1 MLSNADG
8 VAAPLKIGPH
18 TIMQG
23 DCLERLREI
32 PDNSVDLILT
42 DPPYSSG
49 AGQEAATGGKKSM
62 NRSVDGA
69 AWFASDNLSAEGFL
83 YFMREVGV
91 QWRRVLKPGGH
102 VLTFIDWR
110 MAGHLFSA
118 LESAALKKNN
128 LLVWDKTY
136 IQMGRFFRNQHEL
149 ILHLSKGTGLDPIRK
164 NQGNVLGHKPVR
176 TSDHPTAKPIPLL
189 VDLLTTVCPEGGTV
203 VDCFMGSGTTG
214 VACARTGR
222 NFIGI
227 ELDPTY
233 YLTSAMRIAAEV
245 GL

>member
-32 PDNSVDLILT
+32 PDGSVDLCEYLVSKFS
-42 DPPYSSG
+42 DE
-49 AGQEAATGGKKSM
+49 GQT
-62 NRSVDGA
+62 V
-69 AWFASDNLSAEGFL
+69 
-83 YFMREVGV
+83 
-91 QWRRVLKPGGH
+91 
-102 VLTFIDWR
+102 
-110 MAGHLFSA
+110 
-118 LESAALKKNN
+118 
-128 LLVWDKTY
+128 
-136 IQMGRFFRNQHEL
+136 
-149 ILHLSKGTGLDPIRK
+149 LDP
-164 NQGNVLGHKPVR
+164 
-176 TSDHPTAKPIPLL
+176 
-189 VDLLTTVCPEGGTV
+189 
-203 VDCFMGSGTTG
+203 FMGSGTTG